1 MGVAM
6 TATAYREVTRAPIE
20 VAGAAADAE
29 RIRRIAQSV
38 LSLPTLPTVVAKV
51 VEMVQDPRTSA
62 QDLAR
67 IISADQVLTARVL
80 KLANSSY
87 YGFPRKIGTINLAIV
102 LLGYET
108 VRDLVLSVS
117 VIERFGQSEG
127 DLWFDYSLF
136 WEHSVATGIA
146 CRLFSRLFQFQ
157 VVGEAFVAGLIHDIG
172 KLVLNQY
179 LRKEFRQIL
188 RKANSENLLFY
199 EAEEKVLGV
208 SHGRIGAWMVE
219 RWNLPKTIVEAL
231 AFHHHPANAFRS
243 SQLCHLVHFCDAL
256 VRRGGYGHSGD
267 PCIPPLDPTT
277 ADVLGLKKTD
287 AGRVDFEPYL
297 DELHREM
304 ERAESLVAMVVKPR
318 EVPA

>member
-1 MGVAM
+1 MVMKQTNVSLSPGEDLGFVS
-6 TATAYREVTRAPIE
+6 E
-20 VAGAAADAE
+20 AD
-29 RIRRIAQSV
+29 RVRRIAQSV

-51 VEMVQDPRTSA
+51 VQMVQDPRTSA

-67 IISADQVLTARVL
+67 IIATDQVLTAKVL

-87 YGFPRKIGTINLAIV
+87 YGFPRKIGTINLAVV

-117 VIERFGQSEG
+117 VIEKFSQPEG

-136 WEHSVATGIA
+136 WEHSMATGIA
-146 CRLFSRLFQFQ
+146 CRLFAQKLHYHI
-157 VVGEAFVAGLIHDIG
+157 VGEAFVAGLIHDIG
-172 KLVLNQY
+172 KLVLNNY
-179 LRKEFRQIL
+179 MKKEFRNIL
-188 RKANSENLLFY
+188 RKANTENLLFY

-231 AFHHHPANAFRS
+231 AYHHHPSEALRGR
-243 SQLCHLVHFCDAL
+243 QLCHLVHFCDAL

-267 PCIPPLDPTT
+267 SGLPSVDPSTVE
-277 ADVLGLKKTD
+277 ALGLQKTNS
-287 AGRVDFEPYL
+287 GRVDFEPYL
-297 DELHREM
+297 DELHAEM
-304 ERAESLVAMVVKPR
+304 ERAESLMDMVIKPKEVAG
-318 EVPA
+318 